1 MVHCFGQIAILIIM
15 IGRGMAFY
23 IRFGRKISDFIVAIA
38 FTAAIWVAC
47 FDQLIVAV
55 IGEGR
60 DLSKTI
66 GFCQAVTCSIIGI
79 AFV

>member
-1 MVHCFGQIAILIIM
+1 M
-15 IGRGMAFY
+15 IGRGIAFY
-23 IRFGRKISDFIVAIA
+23 VRFGRQIADFIVAIA
-38 FTAAIWVAC
+38 FTAATWVAC

-55 IGEGR
+55 IGVGR

-66 GFCQAVTCSIIGI
+66 GFCQAVACSIIGI